1 MPLILEKIT
10 TPAQLPSISR
20 QRLLSML
27 QNNLE
32 SCVSTVISGRAGAGK
47 TTLAVDF
54 ARICSRPVAWYK
66 VDAADVEL
74 SIFFEYLIACI
85 RRHIPKFDDS
95 AVLSQLAAEKTD
107 DISLLAENLVYELL
121 EIADNSLLIVI
132 EDLHLICDAKWL
144 VPFLQRFLPLLPRD
158 IHILITSRT
167 LPPAPLWRMRSKQ
180 TLKVI
185 EEATLA
191 FTREEAVELF
201 KLYGLPDWTARL
213 AFEQTQGRV
222 AALAARVTGLGES
235 EMVRTNLS
243 TKTVDPSPKDFAETG
258 GYWS

>member
-1 MPLILEKIT
+1 
-10 TPAQLPSISR
+10 
-20 QRLLSML
+20 ML

-32 SCVSTVISGRAGAGK
+32 SCMSTVISGRAGAGK

-54 ARICSRPVAWYK
+54 ARVCSRPVAWYK

-74 SIFFEYLIACI
+74 SIFFEYLIASI
-85 RRHIPKFDDS
+85 RRQIPGFADS
-95 AVLSQLAAEKTD
+95 AILSELAAGKTE
-107 DISLLAENLVYELL
+107 DIYLLAENLVYELL
-121 EIADNSLLIVI
+121 EIADHSLLIVI
-132 EDLHLICDAKWL
+132 EDLHLVCDAEWL

-158 IHILITSRT
+158 IHVVITSRT

-201 KLYGLPDWTARL
+201 KVYGLPDWTARL
-213 AFEQTQGRV
+213 AFEQTLGRV
-222 AALAARVTGLGES
+222 AALAAQVTVLDES
-235 EMVRTNLS
+235 DVIRANLPTETIAS
-243 TKTVDPSPKDFAETG
+243 SPKDLTDSTATLC
-258 GYWS
+258 